1 MRVLL
6 LALAIAILSLSFS
19 GCSSIVQT
27 VALSKAQQDYLLLRE
42 DPKIKE
48 HASMSLFQAGKIYDL
63 SKKADSKDVA
73 DHYAYLLNQELK
85 TIKDSAQEDIL
96 QEKLLLL
103 REKKSKALLDAKNA
117 ELDRAKEE
125 VRRAKAESVML
136 ANKFAQLE
144 ELNAQLTNR
153 GLVLTLG
160 DVLFETNKAFLMSGA
175 KRGLE
180 KLVEF
185 LQENP
190 QRVVLIEGHTDNVGS
205 SIHNLDLSLRRA
217 GAVGEFL
224 HERGVEK
231 ERIIIKGY
239 GEQYPIASN
248 KDMSGR
254 QQNRRVE
261 IVIVNENTDPN
272 TILR

>member
-1 MRVLL
+1 MKVLGLGSLL
-6 LALAIAILSLSFS
+6 LFS
-19 GCSSIVQT
+19 IGFIGCTSNVVKT
-27 VALSKAQQDYLLLRE
+27 VALSKAQQDYLTLKE

-63 SKKADSKDVA
+63 SNKADSKDIA
-73 DHYAYLLNQELK
+73 EHYAYLLNQELK
-85 TIKDSAQEDIL
+85 TIQDSAKESML

-103 REKKSKALLDAKNA
+103 REKKSQVLLDVKNA
-117 ELDRAKEE
+117 ELDKAKEE

-144 ELNAQLTNR
+144 ELNAQLTSR

-160 DVLFETNKAFLMSGA
+160 DVLFETDKAILMSGA
-175 KRGLE
+175 KRVLG

-190 QRVVLIEGHTDNVGS
+190 QRVVLIEGHTDNIGS
-205 SIHNLDLSLRRA
+205 AIHNLDLSLRRA

-224 HERGVEK
+224 QEQNIEK
-231 ERIIIKGY
+231 ERIFIKGY
-239 GEQYPIASN
+239 GEQYPIVSN
-248 KDMSGR
+248 NDLSGR

-261 IVIVNENTDPN
+261 IVIVNEDTDPN
-272 TILR
+272 KVLR

>member
-1 MRVLL
+1 MKTLL
-6 LALAIAILSLSFS
+6 LTVLFLSFYFV
-19 GCSSIVQT
+19 GCSSVVQT
-27 VALSKAQQDYLLLRE
+27 IALSKAQQDYLLLRD

-63 SKKADSKDVA
+63 SKKAESKEIA
-73 DHYAYLLNQELK
+73 EHYAYLLNQELK

-103 REKKSKALLDAKNA
+103 RDKKSKALLDAKNA

-136 ANKFAQLE
+136 ANKFAQLK

-153 GLVLTLG
+153 GVVLTLG
-160 DVLFETNKAFLMSGA
+160 DVLFETDKAFLMSGA
-175 KRGLE
+175 KRALE

-190 QRVVLIEGHTDNVGS
+190 QRVVLIEGHTDNRGS

-224 HERGVEK
+224 QEK
-231 ERIIIKGY
+231 NIEKDRIIIKGY

-248 KDMSGR
+248 KDLSGR

>member
-1 MRVLL
+1 MKILALGSVLL
-6 LALAIAILSLSFS
+6 LSLGFI
-19 GCSSIVQT
+19 GCNSTVQT
-27 VALSKAQQDYLLLRE
+27 IALSKAQQDYLILKE

-48 HASMSLFQAGKIYDL
+48 HASMSIFQAGKIYDL
-63 SKKADSKDVA
+63 SKKADSKDSA
-73 DHYAYLLNQELK
+73 EHYAYLLNRELQ
-85 TIKDSAQEDIL
+85 TIEESAQENIL
-96 QEKLLLL
+96 QEKLLFL
-103 REKKSKALLDAKNA
+103 REKKAKVSLDAKNA

-125 VRRAKAESVML
+125 IRIAKEKALEL
-136 ANKFAQLE
+136 ENKFAQLE
-144 ELNAQLTNR
+144 ELNAQLTSR

-160 DVLFETNKAFLMSGA
+160 DVLFETNKALLMSGA
-175 KRGLE
+175 KRALE

-205 SIHNLDLSLRRA
+205 STHNLDLSLRRA

-224 HERGVEK
+224 EEKYIEK

-239 GEQYPIASN
+239 GEQYPIISN
-248 KDMSGR
+248 SNLSGR

-261 IVIVNENTDPN
+261 IIIVNEDTDPN